1 MAAKH
6 TVKLTGN
13 FERNL
18 QEIES
23 FLDEADASHAC
34 DALLDELINTVVPHL
49 EYFPG
54 MGPLLLR
61 RPARSIEV
69 TNGITRLTKQL
80 GSLAKDGE
88 LREYVMAH
96 TCCCICEPRVLS
108 TCFRSVITGSSRLI
122 FRGCGR
128 RRNDPLVD

>member
-6 TVKLTGN
+6 TVKLTGS

-18 QEIES
+18 QE
-23 FLDEADASHAC
+23 
-34 DALLDELINTVVPHL
+34 
-49 EYFPG
+49 
-54 MGPLLLR
+54 
-61 RPARSIEV
+61 IEV

-96 TCCCICEPRVLS
+96 YVLLYAR
-108 TCFRSVITGSSRLI
+108 TKGSVYLLSIRHHRQLSFDFQGLWPTAK
-122 FRGCGR
+122 
-128 RRNDPLVD
+128 